1 MRGAEEVRNL
11 DDALMNL
18 EGELDDVAVIGAEV
32 GAGARWVRL
41 QRRRILAEIYA
52 VNLEVML
59 REFAARG

>member
-41 QRRRILAEIYA
+41 QRRRILAEIDA
-52 VNLEVML
+52 VNLEVMR